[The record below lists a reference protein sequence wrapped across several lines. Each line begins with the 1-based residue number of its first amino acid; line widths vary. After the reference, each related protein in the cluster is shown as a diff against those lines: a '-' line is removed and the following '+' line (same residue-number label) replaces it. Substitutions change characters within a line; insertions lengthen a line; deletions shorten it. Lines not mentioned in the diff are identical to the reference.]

1 MRSLLLAALFAGVAL
16 PAAVLP
22 VLAQGA
28 APAETKAKTDDL
40 EKLEGFHST
49 DTQAAA
55 EIPQT
60 GRRADAIRK
69 TLSKIKLPEG
79 FKIDLYAVVPDARAI
94 AVGPNAGVLFVGTRK
109 SKIYTVTDRDKDRV
123 ADEVRPF
130 APGITFKIPNGVCFS
145 KDGVLTV
152 GMDTSYAPAEFLAE
166 DGKTPVGYDVD
177 LSNALAKVLGLKA
190 DQQVSKFDLII
201 PSVGSKYDVGISSF
215 TITPERM
222 DAVDFVSFYK
232 AGSTWVTKKGNPT
245 NVDTADLCGVRVAV
259 QTGTTQ
265 EEEVTQMSED
275 CTKNGKDAIDILS
288 NALQTD
294 VTTNVTTGKA
304 DVFYAD
310 SPVAGYAITQTDG
323 QLEALGEDVGVTK
336 QGIVVKKGDKQTAEA
351 LQKAMQKL
359 MDSGVYEEILE
370 QWGAQSGAVDK
381 SEVNPTDVS
390 Q

>member
-1 MRSLLLAALFAGVAL
+1 MSKQSFRSIAACLLGAALCV
-16 PAAVLP
+16 
-22 VLAQGA
+22 
-28 APAETKAKTDDL
+28 
-40 EKLEGFHST
+40 S
-49 DTQAAA
+49 AAA
-55 EIPQT
+55 CGTSNEASSSGSETSAASPQ
-60 GRRADAIRK
+60 AYDV
-69 TLSKIKLPEG
+69 SKIETDEEIAALLPDSV
-79 FKIDLYAVVPDARAI
+79 KQ
-94 AVGPNAGVLFVGTRK
+94 
-109 SKIYTVTDRDKDRV
+109 
-123 ADEVRPF
+123 
-130 APGITFKIPNGVCFS
+130 
-145 KDGVLTV
+145 DGVLTV

-190 DQQVSKFDLII
+190 DQQVSKFD
-201 PSVGSKYDVGISSF
+201 VGISSY

>member
-1 MRSLLLAALFAGVAL
+1 MSKQSFRSIAACLLGAALCV
-16 PAAVLP
+16 
-22 VLAQGA
+22 
-28 APAETKAKTDDL
+28 
-40 EKLEGFHST
+40 S
-49 DTQAAA
+49 AAA
-55 EIPQT
+55 CGTSDEASSSGSETSTASPQ
-60 GRRADAIRK
+60 AYDV
-69 TLSKIKLPEG
+69 SKIETDEEIAALLPDSV
-79 FKIDLYAVVPDARAI
+79 KQ
-94 AVGPNAGVLFVGTRK
+94 
-109 SKIYTVTDRDKDRV
+109 
-123 ADEVRPF
+123 
-130 APGITFKIPNGVCFS
+130 
-145 KDGVLTV
+145 DGVLTV

-190 DQQVSKFDLII
+190 D
-201 PSVGSKYDVGISSF
+201 
-215 TITPERM
+215 
-222 DAVDFVSFYK
+222 A
-232 AGSTWVTKKGNPT
+232 TWVTKKGNPT

-294 VTTNVTTGKA
+294 VTTNVATGKA

-370 QWGAQSGAVDK
+370 QWGAQSGAIDK

>member
-1 MRSLLLAALFAGVAL
+1 M
-16 PAAVLP
+16 
-22 VLAQGA
+22 
-28 APAETKAKTDDL
+28 
-40 EKLEGFHST
+40 
-49 DTQAAA
+49 
-55 EIPQT
+55 
-60 GRRADAIRK
+60 
-69 TLSKIKLPEG
+69 
-79 FKIDLYAVVPDARAI
+79 
-94 AVGPNAGVLFVGTRK
+94 
-109 SKIYTVTDRDKDRV
+109 
-123 ADEVRPF
+123 
-130 APGITFKIPNGVCFS
+130 
-145 KDGVLTV
+145 LTV

-201 PSVGSKYDVGISSF
+201 PAVGSKYDVGISSF